1 MRSYIKLSE
10 NLRAQICKR
19 FKVTRKTVWQACAG
33 LSNSDLSRKI
43 RQYALSNG
51 GQWVK
56 EIAFIPEC
64 RTRYS
69 ADGSWIQEFA
79 NGVEVLF
86 TGSKAVIRLAGKE
99 IDSYENVTL
108 KTWGNV
114 LCQAQAVAEGQFE
127 AMVRQ

>member
-64 RTRYS
+64 RTRHS

-127 AMVRQ
+127 AMARQ

>member
-64 RTRYS
+64 RTRHS

-114 LCQAQAVAEGQFE
+114 LCQAQAVAEGHFE

>member
-10 NLRAQICKR
+10 DLRAKICKR

-64 RTRYS
+64 RTRHS

-86 TGSKAVIRLAGKE
+86 TGNKAIIRLNGQPM
-99 IDSYENVTL
+99 DTYENVTL
-108 KTWGNV
+108 NTWGNV
-114 LCQAQAVAEGQFE
+114 LFHAQAIAEGNFDARIAQ
-127 AMVRQ
+127 

>member
-1 MRSYIKLSE
+1 MRSYIKITE
-10 NLRAQICKR
+10 DLRAELCKG
-19 FKVTRKTVWQACAG
+19 FKCTRQTVWKACAG
-33 LSNSDLSRKI
+33 LTDTDLSRKI
-43 RQYALSNG
+43 RQYALSHG

-64 RTRYS
+64 RTRHS

-114 LCQAQAVAEGQFE
+114 LCQAQAVAEGQFK